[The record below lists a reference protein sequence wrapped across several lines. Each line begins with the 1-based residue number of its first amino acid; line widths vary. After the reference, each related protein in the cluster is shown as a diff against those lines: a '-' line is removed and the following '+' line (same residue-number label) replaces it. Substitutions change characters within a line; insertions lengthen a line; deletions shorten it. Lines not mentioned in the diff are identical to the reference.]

1 MGGPMARHLAQA
13 GHEMVVY
20 NRTRAKAENWVAQ
33 HGGTVASSPA
43 EAGDGVD
50 AVISCVG
57 ADEDLAAVT
66 LGRDGAFR
74 TMKAGSV
81 FIDHTTVSARIARQ
95 LPQVSA
101 LHAHVAARPRIA
113 AYLASARRL
122 PFNQQGIFRNYAEL
136 DP

>member
-1 MGGPMARHLAQA
+1 MAKIAFIGLGVMGGPMARHLAQA

-57 ADEDLAAVT
+57 ADEDLS
-66 LGRDGAFR
+66 L
-74 TMKAGSV
+74 
-81 FIDHTTVSARIARQ
+81 IHI
-95 LPQVSA
+95 
-101 LHAHVAARPRIA
+101 
-113 AYLASARRL
+113 
-122 PFNQQGIFRNYAEL
+122 
-136 DP
+136 